1 MKNYKVVPYVANITT
16 KDTTS
21 TVAEKLE
28 ILIND
33 FAKQGWNFESIEK
46 FETSVNDPG
55 CFGINAKTSTTFFQ
69 LVIFSKQN

>member
-1 MKNYKVVPYVANITT
+1 MQSYKVVPYVANITT

-33 FAKQGWNFESIEK
+33 FASQGWTFESIEK
-46 FETSVNDPG
+46 FETKVKDPG
-55 CFGINAKTSTTFFQ
+55 CFGVNAKDITHLIQ
-69 LVIFSKQN
+69 LVVFSKTI